1 MTMIAH
7 IYLKEMKR
15 NRTSILIWGVLL
27 AALIL
32 MGMSFF
38 PIIMQGEALKQLQGF
53 FETPFM
59 KGWMEALGATPN
71 IMANV
76 LGFYATRNALF
87 IVLMGNFFAIL
98 LGGRLLAQEEYEKTA
113 EFLLTRPVTRTEVM
127 AGKLAVLA
135 TGVTVITAVIFASGY
150 LSLELFKGDSDYR
163 FAAFLVH
170 TVYSFLL
177 MQLFGA
183 FGLFLS
189 LLMRRARPMTT
200 VGIGIVAGTFFLDM
214 VSRFAKSADW
224 IGYIGPFK
232 FMDGE
237 VLRPD
242 YGLTWWRVLYFVG
255 LTLGLWALSF
265 VVYRKKD
272 ILV

>member
-1 MTMIAH
+1 MNLH
-7 IYLKEMKR
+7 IYGMEMKR
-15 NRTSILIWGVLL
+15 NRISILIWGGLL

-32 MGMSFF
+32 LGMSFF
-38 PIIMQGEALKQLQGF
+38 PVIMQGEAFKQLQGF
-53 FETPFM
+53 FETPWM
-59 KGWMEALGATPN
+59 KSWMEALGATPA
-71 IMANV
+71 IMVNV

-98 LGGRLLAQEEYEKTA
+98 LGGRILAQEEYEKTA
-113 EFLLTRPVTRTEVM
+113 EFLLTRPVTRTEVISS
-127 AGKLAVLA
+127 KLAVL
-135 TGVTVITAVIFASGY
+135 VTEITLITAVIFASGFA
-150 LSLELFKGDSDYR
+150 SLELFKGDSEYR
-163 FAAFLVH
+163 FAAFVVH

-183 FGLFLS
+183 LGLFLS

-200 VGIGIVAGTFFLDM
+200 AGIGIVAGTFFLDM

-224 IGYIGPFK
+224 IGYASPFK
-232 FMDGE
+232 FMDSE

-242 YGLTWWRVLYFVG
+242 YGLDALRVLYFVG

-265 VVYRKKD
+265 VIYRKKD
-272 ILV
+272 ILT

>member
-1 MTMIAH
+1 
-7 IYLKEMKR
+7 
-15 NRTSILIWGVLL
+15 
-27 AALIL
+27 
-32 MGMSFF
+32 MSFF
-38 PIIMQGEALKQLQGF
+38 PVVMQGEAFKQLRGF

-59 KGWMEALGATPN
+59 KGWMDALGATPD

-113 EFLLTRPVTRTEVM
+113 EFLLTRPVTRSEIL
-127 AGKLAVLA
+127 AGKLAVLVA
-135 TGVTVITAVIFASGY
+135 GITIVTAVIFASGWA
-150 LSLELFKGDSDYR
+150 SLELFKGDTGYR
-163 FAAFLVH
+163 MPAFLVH

-183 FGLFLS
+183 IGLFLS

-200 VGIGIVAGTFFLDM
+200 VVIGIVAGTFFLDM
-214 VSRFAKSADW
+214 VSRFTKTADW
-224 IGYIGPFK
+224 IGWASPFK
-232 FMDGE
+232 FLDGE

-242 YGLTWWRVLYFVG
+242 YGLTGWRVLYFIG
-255 LTLGLWALSF
+255 LTGGLWAMSF
-265 VVYRKKD
+265 LLYRKRD
-272 ILV
+272 VLV